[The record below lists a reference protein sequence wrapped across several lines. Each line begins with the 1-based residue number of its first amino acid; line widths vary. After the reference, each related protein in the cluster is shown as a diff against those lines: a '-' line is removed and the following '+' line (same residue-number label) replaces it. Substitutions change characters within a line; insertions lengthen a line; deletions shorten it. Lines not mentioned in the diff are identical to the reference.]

1 MQSLKSI
8 PALSAGNQL
17 EPQRAV
23 PAMLQSVYENLTQLE
38 QNMDIL
44 RDRMRPVLEATL
56 ESGAQDE
63 EAIKSGAR
71 NVPHAEQLEGIATRI
86 SYLNART
93 LDAINRL
100 HV

>member
-8 PALSAGNQL
+8 GSSSTGNQI

-23 PAMLQSVYENLTQLE
+23 PAMLQTVYENLTQLE
-38 QNMDIL
+38 QNVELL
-44 RDRMRPVLEATL
+44 RGRLHPVLEMQPDSDGDAKDACG
-56 ESGAQDE
+56 SY
-63 EAIKSGAR
+63 AR
-71 NVPHAEQLEGIATRI
+71 NVPHAEQLEGIASRI
-86 SYLNART
+86 DYLNART